1 VKSPAL
7 RSRWSSIDLRQRI
20 EAGCLVVIAAIA
32 AAAGYVALGYGLW
45 RDGLSGAG
53 LYPALAAFT
62 GTVLA
67 VAEAVR
73 TLLAP
78 PPAEP
83 SIGADDFSL
92 ETDVPDYAVTGIDWG
107 KLSLYVLGLFI
118 LVGAFEPLGFFIATS
133 IALMVVLYLAE
144 RRSLLSSVAATAI
157 LLVASYVIFKVFLG
171 IQFPAPFFLR

>member
-1 VKSPAL
+1 
-7 RSRWSSIDLRQRI
+7 LRQRI

-32 AAAGYVALGYGLW
+32 AVTGYVALGYGLW

-78 PPAEP
+78 RPPDP
-83 SIGADDFSL
+83 PIGTDDVSL
-92 ETDVPDYAVTGIDWG
+92 ETDVPDHVVAGIDWG

-118 LVGAFEPLGFFIATS
+118 LVGAFERLGFFIATS
-133 IALMVVLYLAE
+133 IALMVILYLAE
-144 RRSLLSSVAATAI
+144 RRSLLSSVVATTI
-157 LLVASYVIFKVFLG
+157 LLVASYVIFKVLLG
-171 IQFPAPFFLR
+171 IQFPAPFFLG